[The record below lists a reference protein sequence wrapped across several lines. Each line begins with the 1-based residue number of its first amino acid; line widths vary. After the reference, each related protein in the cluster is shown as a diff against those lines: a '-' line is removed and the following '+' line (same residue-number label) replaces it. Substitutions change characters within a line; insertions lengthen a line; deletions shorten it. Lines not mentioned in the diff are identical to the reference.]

1 MDKEKQG
8 FFFKKKRVRN
18 EDIVLYKD
26 FALSIASLLLV
37 LISIAIL
44 LSRQNK
50 EVSNYLK
57 TLPIIGVIFIIFDR
71 K

>member
-1 MDKEKQG
+1 MDKEKQKL
-8 FFFKKKRVRN
+8 FFKKKRVRN
-18 EDIVLYKD
+18 EDLVLYKD

>member
-1 MDKEKQG
+1 MVKEQQILFYKEE
-8 FFFKKKRVRN
+8 RVRN

-26 FALSIASLLLV
+26 FALSILSFLLV

-44 LSRQNK
+44 LSRQNR